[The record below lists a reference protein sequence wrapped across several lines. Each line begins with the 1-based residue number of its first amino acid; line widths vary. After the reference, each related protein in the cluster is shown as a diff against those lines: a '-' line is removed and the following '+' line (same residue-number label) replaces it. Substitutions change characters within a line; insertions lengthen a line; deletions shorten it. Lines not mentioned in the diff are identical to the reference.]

1 MTPEEL
7 KKRFRDFALRCVKLV
22 FTFPKGAAGDTIGRQ
37 LTKSSTSSAANY
49 RAACIGRS
57 RSDFIAKL
65 KIVEEELD
73 ESIFWIDF
81 APDCGLVNRQMVV
94 DLLGEGHQLLAIT
107 VSSIKTARTR

>member
-1 MTPEEL
+1 MTPEEM

-22 FTFPKGAAGDTIGRQ
+22 FTFAKCAAGDMIGRQ
-37 LTKSSTSSAANY
+37 LTRSSTSSAANY

-81 APDCGLVNRQMVV
+81 APDCGLVNRQLVV
-94 DLLGEGHQLLAIT
+94 DLPGEGHQLLAIT